1 MKQLLSK
8 KGLGITFV
16 ILALIALILKMQ
28 SPQDLHTYPLSEEI
42 SLKRLDYFSHYQLV
56 DNEGNV
62 IMNKVNKIG
71 EIDSKL
77 LFFNELGEAL
87 QYSKEDGVILELSS
101 SEIAEMTELETY
113 NPWSYTDTLNYDDQM
128 KFLLR
133 LVYFAMAIVFTA
145 FMTRI
150 LRSKS

>member
-28 SPQDLHTYPLSEEI
+28 SPQDSHTYPLSEEN

-71 EIDSKL
+71 
-77 LFFNELGEAL
+77 
-87 QYSKEDGVILELSS
+87 
-101 SEIAEMTELETY
+101 
-113 NPWSYTDTLNYDDQM
+113 
-128 KFLLR
+128 
-133 LVYFAMAIVFTA
+133 
-145 FMTRI
+145 
-150 LRSKS
+150 